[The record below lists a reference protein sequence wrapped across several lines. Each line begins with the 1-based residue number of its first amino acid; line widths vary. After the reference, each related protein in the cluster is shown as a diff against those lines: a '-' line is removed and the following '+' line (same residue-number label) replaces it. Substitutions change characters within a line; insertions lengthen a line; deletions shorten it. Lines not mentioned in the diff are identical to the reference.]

1 MNWKRLRDRIVNQ
14 YSDRPQITAQVDL
27 AIAETKSGLAG
38 LARLGHQFHLVEG
51 PAAPEHPLHADFPR
65 LVYHLLAAPSGYLVR
80 CQPDLD
86 LLGEGWFDTL
96 DEAKH
101 ADGMGEQFKRG
112 GIFPKSGLP
121 ALVPDSELT
130 ELDRRRR
137 NGLE

>member
-1 MNWKRLRDRIVNQ
+1 MNWKRLRDRLVNQ
-14 YSDRPQITAQVDL
+14 YRDQPQITASIDL
-27 AIAETKSGLAG
+27 AIAETRSGLDG
-38 LARLGHQFHLVEG
+38 LARLGHRFHLVEG
-51 PAAPEHPLHADFPR
+51 PPPADLPAHSDFPR

-80 CQPDLD
+80 CQQDLE

-121 ALVPDSELT
+121 ALVPESEPT
-130 ELDRRRR
+130 ELDLRRKR
-137 NGLE
+137 GLD